1 MEPREEF
8 EPDEAEEIRKEVA
21 DDGMRPAMVAE
32 KHLTSVSVVRRIVA
46 ILEGRRAVDKFMQPA
61 DGLHK
66 VDGGEEE

>member
-46 ILEGRRAVDKFMQPA
+46 ILEGRRAADKFSQPME
-61 DGLHK
+61 GIYK
-66 VDGGEEE
+66 VGEEED